1 MIFLFLFP
9 KITSKPYGFLLLL
22 VYLLVYLFIFRED
35 GVGIW
40 PGLGGLGSNWVQG
53 ESGLN
58 QTN

>member
-9 KITSKPYGFLLLL
+9 KITSKHYGFLF
-22 VYLLVYLFIFRED
+22 LLVYLFIFRED
-35 GVGIW
+35 GVGIG

-58 QTN
+58 QAN